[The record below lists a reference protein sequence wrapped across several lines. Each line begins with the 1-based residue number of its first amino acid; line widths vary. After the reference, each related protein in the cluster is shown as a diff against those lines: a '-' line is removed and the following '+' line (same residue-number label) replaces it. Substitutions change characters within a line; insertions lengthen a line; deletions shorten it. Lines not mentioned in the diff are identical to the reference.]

1 MLTNMANE
9 SNLIP
14 LYRQSKEKQREIRS
28 MGGKQSGIKRREKRD
43 LKHFL
48 EIGLELLTKSTSK
61 DLVVAGD
68 KIKAELVK
76 KIGIVAYSMMEIAVS
91 KKANEQTRLNAL
103 EAITDRIEGKPIN
116 KSIIDAN
123 VKSGVIPLTDEE
135 REIISKQIEQQARL
149 INLNKS

>member
-1 MLTNMANE
+1 MLTNMARKDLIRIE
-9 SNLIP
+9 STEQAQAFG
-14 LYRQSKEKQREIRS
+14 RA
-28 MGGKQSGIKRREKRD
+28 GGIKSGIKRREKRD

-48 EIGLELLTKSTSK
+48 EIGLELLTKSTSNE
-61 DLVVAGD
+61 LVAAGD

>member
-48 EIGLELLTKSTSK
+48 EIGLELLTKSTSNE
-61 DLVVAGD
+61 LVAAGD

-76 KIGIVAYSMMEIAVS
+76 KIGIVAYSMLEIAIS

-123 VKSGVIPLTDEE
+123 VKSGIIPLTDEE